1 MNKTDGFGMKVEP
14 VSRSPVKIVA
24 HDGGVEPIGV
34 GRMNA
39 KLMRASGFRIKSYA
53 SQSVRIGLQ

>member
-24 HDGGVEPIGV
+24 HDGSVEPVGV
-34 GRMNA
+34 RRMDA
-39 KLMRASGFRIKSYA
+39 KLMRASGFRIKSNA
-53 SQSVRIGLQ
+53 CPTVRVALK